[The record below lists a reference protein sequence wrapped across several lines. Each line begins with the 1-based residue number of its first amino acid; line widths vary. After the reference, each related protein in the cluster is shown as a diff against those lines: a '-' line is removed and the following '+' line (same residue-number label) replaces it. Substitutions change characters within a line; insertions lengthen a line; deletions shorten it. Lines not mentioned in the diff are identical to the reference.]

1 MDRVATARAGAAAA
15 TTTISRH
22 RRRVRFSQAVA
33 AVEEGA
39 AAHRQAAEAAITPIR
54 VIKEAATTESD
65 LCMHN

>member
-1 MDRVATARAGAAAA
+1 MDRVAIARVGVVAA

-33 AVEEGA
+33 VEGA

>member
-33 AVEEGA
+33 VAEGA
-39 AAHRQAAEAAITPIR
+39 AAHPQAAEAAITPIR
-54 VIKEAATTESD
+54 VIKEVATTESD